1 MPRAAG
7 EGWRRV
13 WNIRKN
19 GGIEVR
25 NLMEIVDGKDWPRN
39 SEKRF
44 LSARYRGVGVS
55 WRRLETVRCK
65 FEIKSYEEKSQK
77 S

>member
-25 NLMEIVDGKDWPRN
+25 NLMEIVDN
-39 SEKRF
+39 
-44 LSARYRGVGVS
+44 
-55 WRRLETVRCK
+55 RRVRCAK
-65 FEIKSYEEKSQK
+65 ADGNRGWKRLVEEQ
-77 S
+77 